1 MEQTVFVEIKFWLLV
16 LFSLVVPVGIVWTCL
31 TIRAVSR
38 GHLLALG
45 LVLVAIAGFD
55 IYLLQALA
63 RMSRLTPSLADDA
76 VFDSEITVGL
86 YVLPALL
93 AGVGVNVTSHVLIQH
108 LTDAQRRLVRGIRRQ
123 PSTHAHADSASP
135 HGTRM
140 PPTAARPD
148 VAIQ

>member
-1 MEQTVFVEIKFWLLV
+1 MEQTVFVEMKFWLLV
-16 LFSLVVPVGIVWTCL
+16 LFSLVVPVGIVWISL
-31 TIRAVSR
+31 SLRAVSR

-45 LVLVAIAGFD
+45 LILVAIAGFD

-63 RMSRLTPSLADDA
+63 RMSRDTPSLADDA

-108 LTDAQRRLVRGIRRQ
+108 LTDAQRRLVRATQRR
-123 PSTHAHADSASP
+123 PRTHALREDAPAP
-135 HGTRM
+135 APRV
-140 PPTAARPD
+140 PPTATRPD